1 MHKNAVEVHFLAVS
15 NANFDIFAK
24 GLAKRKPNKTQK
36 RTLYKKGK
44 TLKIFDV
51 IVIGAGHAGCEAG
64 LATARL
70 GCSTMVL
77 ATNLDTVAFLACNP
91 SIGGTAKGQ
100 IVKEID
106 ALGGE
111 MAVNADKSLLQMR
124 MLNRGKGPA
133 VYSPRAQVDKNLYHA
148 NMKQTLENTPNLFLR
163 QGEAASILPTPDGQ
177 FQVTTAVNL
186 TYTCKAV
193 VLCCGVYLNSRTIV
207 GQCVKNSGP
216 NGFMNAQL
224 LSDSL
229 KNLGFTVRRFKTG
242 TPARIKMQTIDLS
255 KTVEQC
261 GEADVAP
268 FSFLTESIPATK
280 RNCYLTYSTAETK
293 RIILEN
299 KHLAPL
305 YNGSIN
311 GVGPRYCPSIEDKV
325 VRFSDKERHQIFLEP
340 EASDTC
346 EFYVQGA
353 STSMPACVQEQ
364 IYHSIE
370 GLENAEIMRD
380 AYAIEYDCI
389 DATQLDATL
398 MAKHLPGMFFA
409 GQINGTSGYEEAAA
423 QGIVAGINAERYVH
437 GKTPVVFTR
446 DNSYIGVLVDD
457 ITTKET
463 FEPYRMMT
471 SRAEHRLVL
480 RQDNADLRLTET
492 GREIGLV
499 SDQRYEK
506 FLCRKQQLQQ
516 AFSQLKTVVS
526 PKVYKHLFENK
537 GESVANVGLTLDE
550 MLRRTNV
557 CAKDVQTLG
566 YLQGFSDDVLYQVEV
581 ECKYKG
587 YIEKEKEAIEQA
599 RKLENKPLPK
609 DLDYNQIDGLRLEAR
624 QKLQKIRPQNLGQ
637 AGRISGVSPADVQ
650 ILIVYLA
657 QRKHD

>member
-1 MHKNAVEVHFLAVS
+1 MKN
-15 NANFDIFAK
+15 
-24 GLAKRKPNKTQK
+24 
-36 RTLYKKGK
+36 
-44 TLKIFDV
+44 FDV
-51 IVIGAGHAGCEAG
+51 IVIGAGHAGCEAA

-70 GCSTMVL
+70 GCSTLIL

-133 VYSPRAQVDKNLYHA
+133 VYSPRAQVDKNLYHT
-148 NMKQTLENTPNLFLR
+148 NMKQTLESTPNLYLR
-163 QGEAASILPTPDGQ
+163 QGEATKIEVMPNGNFS
-177 FQVTTAVNL
+177 VTTAVDL
-186 TYTCKAV
+186 VYTAKSV

-207 GQCVKNSGP
+207 GKCVKNSGP
-216 NGFMNAQL
+216 NGFMNAQFL
-224 LSDSL
+224 TQSL
-229 KNLGFTVRRFKTG
+229 VELGFSVRRFKTG
-242 TPARIKMQTIDLS
+242 TPARIRMSSIDLS
-255 KTVEQC
+255 KTSEQR
-261 GEADVAP
+261 GEEDTLP
-268 FSFLTESIPATK
+268 FSYMTESIPATK
-280 RNCYLTYSTAETK
+280 RSCYLTYSTAETK

-305 YNGSIN
+305 FNGSIN

-340 EASDTC
+340 ESSDTC

-353 STSMPACVQEQ
+353 SSSMPAAVQEQ

-389 DATQLDATL
+389 DATQLNATL
-398 MAKHLPGMFFA
+398 MSKSLPGMFFA

-437 GKTPVVFTR
+437 GKQPVVFPR
-446 DNSYIGVLVDD
+446 DNSYIGVLIDD

-471 SRAEHRLVL
+471 SRAEYRLVL
-480 RQDNADLRLTET
+480 RQDNADLRLTEI
-492 GREIGLV
+492 GHQIGLV
-499 SDQRYEK
+499 SPQRYAK
-506 FLCRKQQLQQ
+506 FMNKRQQLQQ
-516 AFSQLKTVVS
+516 ALAETKTIVS
-526 PKVYKHLFENK
+526 PKIYGDLFRRK
-537 GESVANVGLTLDE
+537 GEVVTGAGLTLDE
-550 MLRRTNV
+550 MLRRPKIS
-557 CAKDVQTLG
+557 AKDLLTLG
-566 YLQGFSDDVLYQVEV
+566 FLNNYTDEVLYQVEV
-581 ECKYKG
+581 ECKYRG
-587 YIEKEKEAIEQA
+587 YIEKELEAINQA
-599 RKLENKPLPK
+599 RKLEGKPLPK
-609 DLDYNQIDGLRLEAR
+609 DIDYNAIEGLRIEAR
-624 QKLQKIRPQNLGQ
+624 QKLNKIRPSNLGQ

-657 QRKHD
+657 TKKN